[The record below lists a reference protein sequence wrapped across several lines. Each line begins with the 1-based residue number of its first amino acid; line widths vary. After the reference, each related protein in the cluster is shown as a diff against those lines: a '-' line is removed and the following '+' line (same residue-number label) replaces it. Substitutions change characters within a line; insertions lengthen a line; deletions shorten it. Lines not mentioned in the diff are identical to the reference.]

1 MSMPALALLLAS
13 ALASVDAA
21 HFDQDI
27 KILASDEFEGRGPA
41 TAGETKSIGFIADQF
56 AKAGLKAAGTR
67 GWYQAVEARRFELRP
82 SPSAF
87 WKKSGKTVPLAFRDD
102 FVASGTGAGG
112 QVRLSSAPMVFVGYG
127 IHAPDRDWDDFK
139 GVSLKGKI
147 AV

>member
-67 GWYQAVEARRFELRP
+67 GWYQPVEA
-82 SPSAF
+82 
-87 WKKSGKTVPLAFRDD
+87 
-102 FVASGTGAGG
+102 
-112 QVRLSSAPMVFVGYG
+112 
-127 IHAPDRDWDDFK
+127 I
-139 GVSLKGKI
+139 VSRS
-147 AV
+147 